1 MKSKLKLGLIIVSA
15 LISSASFGVV
25 VGQILK
31 DREAESAFQSLSEQF
46 SEPEPKTDVDETK
59 APETLILEEKTKIL
73 ALNEEDPFPL
83 PIVKKPNKSVSK
95 TQPVQT
101 EESAT
106 FAPEETTADSPALEV
121 TEPETAPSTTVAVI
135 SQPTSEA
142 ATVPTTAASPWY
154 KGIQNCVGWL
164 RIDGTAINYPVM
176 QSKDDPEFYLHHAVS
191 DEYSYPGVPFLDA
204 RCELGV
210 SNQLIIYGHNMKNGT
225 MFHNLRNYS
234 SYSYWQ
240 NHRFINLDTVNGS
253 VRYEVMAVI
262 QYDSDHDPFRFNAYT
277 EMDSD
282 TFVWFI
288 QQVRARQIYETG
300 VTASFGDELLTLSTC
315 DWTYTNGRLLVIARR
330 IPS

>member
-1 MKSKLKLGLIIVSA
+1 M
-15 LISSASFGVV
+15 
-25 VGQILK
+25 
-31 DREAESAFQSLSEQF
+31 
-46 SEPEPKTDVDETK
+46 
-59 APETLILEEKTKIL
+59 
-73 ALNEEDPFPL
+73 
-83 PIVKKPNKSVSK
+83 
-95 TQPVQT
+95 
-101 EESAT
+101 
-106 FAPEETTADSPALEV
+106 EV

-154 KGIQNCVGWL
+154 KGILNCVGWL

-191 DEYSYPGVPFLDA
+191 GEYSYPGVPFLDA

-234 SYSYWQ
+234 SYSWWQ
-240 NHRFINLDTVNGS
+240 NHQFIDLDTVNGS
-253 VRYEVMAVI
+253 ARYEVMAVI

-277 EMDSD
+277 DMDAD
-282 TFVWFI
+282 TFDWF
-288 QQVRARQIYETG
+288 VRQIRSRQIYETD
-300 VTASFGDELLTLSTC
+300 VTASFGNELLTLSTC
-315 DWTYTNGRLLVIARR
+315 DWKYNHGRLLVIARR